1 MRDSDSSESRFFRL
15 NSNTLYL
22 MSKQPLN
29 YLSPE
34 VQVID
39 LCAQGVMCQSP
50 SWGSKND
57 AGIFGDEEDD
67 RTYSY

>member
-1 MRDSDSSESRFFRL
+1 MRDSDASGSRFLRL
-15 NSNTLYL
+15 NTNTQYL

-29 YLSPE
+29 YQSPA

-57 AGIFGDEEDD
+57 AGIIGDEEDD
-67 RTYSY
+67 RIYSY